1 MTLLFSVLIPTVTER
16 RPLLVSLLADLR
28 RQTETH
34 RLEEAVEILHLQDEG
49 QQKVGAKR
57 NELVRMAQ
65 GRHIAFIDDDDQVSD
80 QYLSLICGALQS
92 NPDCVGFRGVMVSP
106 NRPLL
111 PLVHSLQYKT
121 MFELGGVAY
130 RPPNHLNPIR
140 RDVALSH
147 PFPEKS
153 RGEDTD
159 YCMSIV
165 RSDALKTEVFINQEL
180 YIYRFDPRRSL
191 TQQPGIV

>member
-1 MTLLFSVLIPTVTER
+1 MSLLFSVLIPTVTER
-16 RPLLVSLLADLR
+16 KPLLVSLLGDLR
-28 RQTETH
+28 KQIELY
-34 RLEEAVEILHLQDEG
+34 RLEETVEVLHLRDEG

-57 NELVRMAQ
+57 NELVGMAR
-65 GRHIAFIDDDDQVSD
+65 GRHIAFIDDDDQVSG
-80 QYLSLICGALQS
+80 QYLSLICGALQA

-106 NRPLL
+106 HRPLL

-140 RDVALSH
+140 REIALAH

-159 YCMSIV
+159 YCMSMV
-165 RSDALKTEVFINQEL
+165 RAEALKTEVFIDQEL
-180 YIYRFDPRRSL
+180 YVYRFDPRRSL